1 MDSPGLLASAVQG
14 GAGFRPYR
22 AEMQALAA
30 APPGEQDLWPGEGWG
45 PRLAAGLKL
54 GERQSLR
61 AWSWEQT
68 GMTPQTLTLPH
79 PTPLSVRELGWREPY
94 ATPDHTSCT
103 LSSWVDA
110 LRPPYPIPGYLR
122 YT

>member
-1 MDSPGLLASAVQG
+1 MGQRGLGTRSCS
-14 GAGFRPYR
+14 
-22 AEMQALAA
+22 
-30 APPGEQDLWPGEGWG
+30 
-45 PRLAAGLKL
+45 GLKL

-68 GMTPQTLTLPH
+68 GMTPQTLTTSH
-79 PTPLSVRELGWREPY
+79 PSPLSVRELGWREHY
-94 ATPDHTSCT
+94 TTPDHTYYT

-110 LRPPYPIPGYLR
+110 PRLPHPIPGYLR

>member
-22 AEMQALAA
+22 AEMQTLAA
-30 APPGEQDLWPGEGWG
+30 AAPGEQDLWAREGWG
-45 PRLAAGLKL
+45 PGLAAGLKL

-68 GMTPQTLTLPH
+68 GMTPPNTTFH
-79 PTPLSVRELGWREPY
+79 PSPLSVRELGWREHY
-94 ATPDHTSCT
+94 ATPDHTYYT

-110 LRPPYPIPGYLR
+110 PRPPHPIPGYLR

>member
-30 APPGEQDLWPGEGWG
+30 ALPGEQDLWAREGWG
-45 PRLAAGLKL
+45 PGLAAGLKL

-68 GMTPQTLTLPH
+68 GMTPRNPH
-79 PTPLSVRELGWREPY
+79 NTPPNTSVRELGWREPY

-110 LRPPYPIPGYLR
+110 LRSPYPMPGYLR